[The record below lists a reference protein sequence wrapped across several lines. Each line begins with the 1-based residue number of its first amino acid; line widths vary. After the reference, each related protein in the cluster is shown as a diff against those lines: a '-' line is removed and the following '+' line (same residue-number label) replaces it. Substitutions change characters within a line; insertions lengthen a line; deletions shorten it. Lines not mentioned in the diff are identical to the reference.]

1 MSLIES
7 PEICI
12 PFPFTHKQV
21 YKPRPDSNMISAE
34 SVALL
39 SCGVLNIQ
47 SFQSTNFSRQ
57 IYDSLEIFGWT

>member
-12 PFPFTHKQV
+12 PFPFTRKQV

-34 SVALL
+34 SVALCYRAVCSIYNL
-39 SCGVLNIQ
+39 FKV
-47 SFQSTNFSRQ
+47 Q
-57 IYDSLEIFGWT
+57 ILVAKYTIH